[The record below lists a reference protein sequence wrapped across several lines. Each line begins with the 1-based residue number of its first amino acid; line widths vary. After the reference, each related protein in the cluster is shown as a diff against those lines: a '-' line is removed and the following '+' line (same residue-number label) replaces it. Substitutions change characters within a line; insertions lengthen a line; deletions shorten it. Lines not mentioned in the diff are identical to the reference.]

1 MTIINIVKVADDQIC
16 SSYYWKSRRFPCR
29 VDAGS
34 YWFMYSV
41 FRFPFSSMCA
51 TFSAMLWRGNTWGT
65 KPYAMTSS
73 FQNPSQTD
81 FVIFKL
87 NEIELWYTARSH
99 SRFWAGFF
107 IACSFSRSLCVSC
120 CECLNLP
127 AILLISDEE
136 SCRHFKTFTAGDWA
150 YGCVSF
156 YSWLTRKRL
165 LAYIE
170 TKAPQYPVSWC
181 GYLTIKKLFFKPEWV
196 PSQ

>member
-1 MTIINIVKVADDQIC
+1 
-16 SSYYWKSRRFPCR
+16 
-29 VDAGS
+29 
-34 YWFMYSV
+34 
-41 FRFPFSSMCA
+41 
-51 TFSAMLWRGNTWGT
+51 
-65 KPYAMTSS
+65 MTSG

-150 YGCVSF
+150 YGCASF

-165 LAYIE
+165 LAYNYWNKGPTVPCLVVWIFNDN
-170 TKAPQYPVSWC
+170 KIIPQARMGSESIVHEAEGWMRKRTQRPQ
-181 GYLTIKKLFFKPEWV
+181 GREE
-196 PSQ
+196 

>member
-1 MTIINIVKVADDQIC
+1 
-16 SSYYWKSRRFPCR
+16 
-29 VDAGS
+29 
-34 YWFMYSV
+34 
-41 FRFPFSSMCA
+41 
-51 TFSAMLWRGNTWGT
+51 
-65 KPYAMTSS
+65 MTSG

-150 YGCVSF
+150 YGCASF
-156 YSWLTRKRL
+156 YSWLTRKRQ

-181 GYLTIKKLFFKPEWV
+181 GYYFNDKKIIPQARMSSESIVHEAEGRMGNWLRGHKGERNNCFSKIRLV
-196 PSQ
+196 GQKYRDKTTLAS